1 MMDEQHSQERNR
13 EHGLERSQERNRERG
28 QRSRSRKRSGS
39 SGGRLGCLFVVLL
52 LIAAVAAG
60 AVFAAREAKLLKARI
75 AARDSSGAVGTELFP
90 GDEKGGSKSSWASGE
105 NSEAENGQSGLS
117 GSSGSSEAA
126 GDSSQGGLTG
136 QALEDAAAKKLASM
150 TTEEKVLQL
159 FFITPESLTGVDE
172 VYAAGAKTKEM
183 LETYPVGGLVYF
195 RQNLRTPDQVKDMLT
210 RSRKY
215 SRDRIGL
222 DLFTGV
228 DEEGGEVA
236 RISGREEFGIASFP
250 SMSEIGAEGDPQKAY
265 EVGSSIGAYLSELG
279 FNLDFA
285 PVADVLTNPENTVVA
300 KRSFGSDGAIAAQFV
315 IKEMEGLKSQGVN
328 AVLKHFPGHGG
339 TAGDTHQGY
348 AYTDGTLDQLMAED
362 LVPFK
367 EGIDAGAGF
376 IMAAHISAPQVTGS
390 DEPAS
395 LSKTLLTDVLRGKLE
410 FQGIIITDALNM
422 GAITEKY
429 SSAEAA
435 VASIRAGADMLLM
448 PANFSEAYNGV
459 LSAVGDGSISEARLD
474 ESVMRI
480 LRVKL
485 GM

>member
-1 MMDEQHSQERNR
+1 MMDEQ
-13 EHGLERSQERNRERG
+13 RSQRSRG
-28 QRSRSRKRSGS
+28 RRSRKRSGR
-39 SGGRLGCLFVVLL
+39 SGGRLGCLLVVLL
-52 LIAAVAAG
+52 LIAVLAAG
-60 AVFAAREAKLLKARI
+60 VVFAARESNLLKERI
-75 AARDSSGAVGTELFP
+75 AARDSSGAVGIEIFP
-90 GDEKGGSKSSWASGE
+90 GDERAGNKAGITGEYSEGEEGPSDSSD
-105 NSEAENGQSGLS
+105 
-117 GSSGSSEAA
+117 SSEAA
-126 GDSSQGGLTG
+126 GDFAQGGLTG

-159 FFITPESLTGVDE
+159 FFITPEALTGVDE

-236 RISGREEFGIASFP
+236 RISGREEFGIAAFP

-265 EVGSSIGAYLSELG
+265 EVGSSIGTYLSDLG

-300 KRSFGSDGAIAAQFV
+300 KRSFGSDGAITAQFV
-315 IKEMEGLKSQGVN
+315 IKEMEGLKSQGVD

-348 AYTDGTLDQLMAED
+348 AYTERTMDQLMAED

-376 IMAAHISAPQVTGS
+376 IMAAHISAPQVTGG

-395 LSKTLLTDVLRGKLE
+395 LSKTLLTDVLRGKLG
-410 FQGIIITDALNM
+410 FQGVIITDALNM

-435 VASIRAGADMLLM
+435 VLAVKAGADMLLM

-459 LSAVGDGSISEARLD
+459 LNAVGDGTISETRLD

-485 GM
+485 ERQI